1 MDKELVV
8 HIIDEKIHFYVE
20 TLPHFFYREFSL
32 SHIATWQQRSSK
44 VIVQRPLTEDK
55 LQTK

>member
-32 SHIATWQQRSSK
+32 SHIAT
-44 VIVQRPLTEDK
+44 
-55 LQTK
+55 